1 MLSFEAF
8 NFLGGGYLAA
18 AAAATP
24 MESGVLG
31 FLYPET
37 MLSPQLQSFDP

>member
-8 NFLGGGYLAA
+8 SFFGR
-18 AAAATP
+18 ATP

-31 FLYPET
+31 FLYPQT